1 MERSDNGIIDVEE
14 MKDRVMIDLF
24 KTKLQE
30 AKCDLSQ
37 LRGTW
42 SEASDIL
49 KAHFGKIT
57 RTMVTN
63 ENKLRNLYQ
72 AAIDELKKEGFRP
85 E

>member
-1 MERSDNGIIDVEE
+1 MEERVDRLVDVHE
-14 MKDRVMIDLF
+14 MKDRTMIDLF
-24 KTKLQE
+24 KTKIQQSH
-30 AKCDLSQ
+30 ADLSQ

-42 SEASDIL
+42 REAEEIL

-72 AAIDELKKEGFRP
+72 TALRELKEQGNRP
-85 E
+85 K

>member
-1 MERSDNGIIDVEE
+1 MQQLNGITDVDE
-14 MKDRVMIDLF
+14 MKDRMMIDLF

-30 AKCDLSQ
+30 AKADPEK
-37 LRGTW
+37 LRGNW
-42 SEASDIL
+42 GEASDIL

-57 RTMVTN
+57 RHMVSN

-72 AAIDELKKEGFRP
+72 AAIGELKKEGFRP

>member
-1 MERSDNGIIDVEE
+1 METSDRVVDVYE
-14 MKDRVMIDLF
+14 MKDRMMIDLF

-30 AKCDLSQ
+30 SQADLGE

-42 SEASDIL
+42 SEAKDIL

-57 RTMVTN
+57 RTMVSN

-72 AAIDELKKEGFRP
+72 AALRELKDGAGSGT
-85 E
+85 